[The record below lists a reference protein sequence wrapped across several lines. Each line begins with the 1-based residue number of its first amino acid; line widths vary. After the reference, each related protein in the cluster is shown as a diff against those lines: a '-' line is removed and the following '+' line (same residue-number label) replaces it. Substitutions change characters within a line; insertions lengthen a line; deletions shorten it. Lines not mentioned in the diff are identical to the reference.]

1 MDGDTRAAG
10 AVQAAGGQA
19 GEQELAALQ
28 WNWGDAYLIGHD
40 DEHGWWA
47 SRRDQIG
54 ALITEAGPDELAAAI
69 SVDYTCKPVP
79 RDLPPVL
86 PPAGQP

>member
-1 MDGDTRAAG
+1 MDEAAATG
-10 AVQAAGGQA
+10 ARRETA

-28 WNWGDAYLIGHD
+28 WHWGEAYLIGCD

-54 ALITEAGPDELAAAI
+54 GLITEGGPDELAVAI
-69 SVDYTCKPVP
+69 LADYAFKPVA
-79 RDLPPVL
+79 RD
-86 PPAGQP
+86 AG